1 MAAALYRGQ
10 GTAAAAIRP
19 TTIKLDQEHSHQIST
34 GGPPSYSHQQ
44 LSLGQCCKNIILQN
58 VATSSLP
65 LLTNCVRI
73 DLNDDKSARKE
84 RFWKYLQATSVQRR
98 PCLGAVMMSLCHTEA
113 SCPLSGSIVGSSYWI
128 ITPNFADNPFARI
141 VQHTVHDKAGSG
153 ATPQYPD

>member
-1 MAAALYRGQ
+1 MSKYIAFYIIYVICYTQLMPITWRIVVKICLNPCHAPDGIVAAALYRGQ

-44 LSLGQCCKNIILQN
+44 LSLGQCCQKYQFEKCGDQFS
-58 VATSSLP
+58 ASSDY
-65 LLTNCVRI
+65 NCADI
-73 DLNDDKSARKE
+73 DLNDEKSARKE

-113 SCPLSGSIVGSSYWI
+113 SCP
-128 ITPNFADNPFARI
+128 
-141 VQHTVHDKAGSG
+141 
-153 ATPQYPD
+153 